1 MIRLPVAVLCLAG
14 AALADEVEDA
24 GRLFA
29 ARCASCHTLPDKALK
44 GDRAWI
50 GQVER
55 TA

>member
-1 MIRLPVAVLCLAG
+1 MTRLLPAVLGLA
-14 AALADEVEDA
+14 AAVLADEVEDA

-29 ARCASCHTLPDKALK
+29 ARCANCHTLPDKSLK